1 MGRRY
6 VGNIH
11 MGAPKT
17 NRAMAGRGMV
27 DHAASPIAERG
38 QARVASAEPAW
49 QAMALALQAADN
61 GWPRL
66 DRPYGRDDDPSRRL
80 AEALDRALNY
90 ALSRATLGLSP
101 ASLAEAYFDWLV
113 HLAVAPGKQ
122 LQLYQEALHEGLRLW
137 HYALTCALRDTGGS
151 PCIEPLP
158 NDKRFRG
165 EAWQAWPFNVIHQ
178 AFLLQQQ
185 WWHNANTSVRGVT
198 PQHERQVEFATRQ
211 LLDIVSP
218 ANFVAT
224 NPEVLQRTREEA
236 GQNLVRGFWNFA
248 EDWERAVN
256 GRKPVG
262 ADAFKVGENL
272 AVTPGKVIFRNRLI
286 ELIQYAP
293 ATGQVRP
300 EPVLIVP
307 AWIMKYYILDLSPA
321 SSLVKYLVEQGFT
334 VFMISWKNP
343 GPEDRDLALDDY
355 RTLGVES
362 ALDVVRK
369 VIPDAQVHGV
379 GYCLGG
385 TLLAIAAAALAGS
398 GRDPFKTLTFL
409 AAQVDFE
416 EAGELTLFIDESQV
430 SFLEDMMW
438 QQGVLDAN
446 QMAGAFQI
454 LRSNDLI
461 WSRVI
466 HSYLMGERAPM
477 FDLTAWNADSTR
489 MPYRMHSEYLR
500 RLFLDNDL
508 AEGRFR
514 VDGRP
519 VALTD
524 IRAPVFAVGTETDH
538 VAPWR
543 SVFKLH
549 LLLDTDVTFLLT
561 SGGHNAGIV
570 SEPARTGR
578 RYRLREKCERDRYLD
593 PDAWVRDTPAQHGS
607 WWPAWTRWLADRSG
621 APVAAPAFGETRV
634 PPLADAPGTY
644 VLEP

>member
-1 MGRRY
+1 MTP
-6 VGNIH
+6 V
-11 MGAPKT
+11 
-17 NRAMAGRGMV
+17 
-27 DHAASPIAERG
+27 
-38 QARVASAEPAW
+38 W
-49 QAMALALQAADN
+49 QAIGN

-66 DRPYGRDDDPSRRL
+66 DVLHGRDDDPSKRW

-90 ALSRATLGLSP
+90 ALARVTLGLSP
-101 ASLAEAYFDWLV
+101 AALAEAYFDWLV
-113 HLAVAPGKQ
+113 HLAAAPGKQ
-122 LQLYQEALHEGLRLW
+122 LQLWQKAVRKTLRLW
-137 HYALTCALRDTGGS
+137 HYAATCGLAERATS

-158 NDKRFRG
+158 NDKRFRAD
-165 EAWQAWPFNVIHQ
+165 AWRAWPYNVVHQ

-185 WWHNANTSVRGVT
+185 WWHNATTGVRGVT

-211 LLDIVSP
+211 VLDVLSP
-218 ANFVAT
+218 ANFLLT
-224 NPEVLQRTREEA
+224 NPEVLQKTHAEG
-236 GQNLVRGFWNFA
+236 GQNLVRGFWNFV

-272 AVTPGKVIFRNRLI
+272 GLTPGKVIFRNRLI
-286 ELIQYAP
+286 ELVQYAP
-293 ATGQVRP
+293 TTDRVRP

-307 AWIMKYYILDLSPA
+307 AWIMKYYILDLTPEK
-321 SSLVKYLVEQGFT
+321 SLVKYLVDQGFT
-334 VFMISWKNP
+334 VFIISWKNP
-343 GPEDRDLALDDY
+343 GPEDRDLTLDDY
-355 RTLGVES
+355 RTLGIGAALEAVRSVVPES
-362 ALDVVRK
+362 PA
-369 VIPDAQVHGV
+369 HGV

-385 TLLAIAAAALAGS
+385 TLLAIAAAALAGR

-409 AAQVDFE
+409 AAQVNFE
-416 EAGELTLFIDESQV
+416 EAGELTLFVNESQIT
-430 SFLEDMMW
+430 FLEDMMW
-438 QQGVLDAN
+438 QQGVLDAS

-466 HSYLMGERAPM
+466 HDYLMGERAPM
-477 FDLTAWNADSTR
+477 FDLMAWNADSTR

-500 RLFLDNDL
+500 QLFLDNDL
-508 AEGRFR
+508 AEGRYR

-549 LLLDTDVTFLLT
+549 LLLDTDLTFLLT

-570 SEPARTGR
+570 SEPTRSDR
-578 RYRLREKCERDRYLD
+578 RYRMRGKSERDPYLD
-593 PDAWVRDTPAQHGS
+593 PEAWVRETPALQGS
-607 WWPAWTRWLADRSG
+607 WWPAWVRWLAERSG
-621 APVAAPAFGETRV
+621 APVPVPAAGGARLG
-634 PPLADAPGTY
+634 PLANAPGTY